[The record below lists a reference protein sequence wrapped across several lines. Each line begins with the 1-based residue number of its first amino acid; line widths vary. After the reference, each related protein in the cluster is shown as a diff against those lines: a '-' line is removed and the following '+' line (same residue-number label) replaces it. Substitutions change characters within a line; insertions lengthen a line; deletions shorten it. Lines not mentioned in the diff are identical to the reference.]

1 MKEIDKMEDFLT
13 VVRERRS
20 ANKFLRGIKIPR
32 EDFEAIFEDLSQA
45 PSCFN
50 LQHAHYY
57 VGDTE
62 NTIKQLYEASNKQY
76 KVLSS
81 SATIIVTGDKDAYKD
96 ASLIYEAS
104 KFLKIIDE
112 DEYDAMVNS
121 INALYENGGDSFQ
134 HDEAIR
140 NASISSML
148 FLLLAKNRGWDS
160 CPMIYF
166 DPEKVRNIF
175 DIPKNEIPAL
185 MITMGK
191 MDPTSFRVR
200 GYRKP
205 QNEYVKFK

>member
-1 MKEIDKMEDFLT
+1 MEDFLT

-20 ANKFLRGIKIPR
+20 ANKYLKGIKVSR
-32 EDFEAIFEDLSQA
+32 EDFEKIFEDLSQA

-57 VGDTE
+57 VGE
-62 NTIKQLYEASNKQY
+62 KEETIEQLYEASYKQY
-76 KVLSS
+76 KVITS
-81 SATIIVTGDKDAYKD
+81 SATIIVTGDKDAYKH
-96 ASLIYEAS
+96 AEQIYEAS

-112 DEYDAMVNS
+112 KEYDSMITA
-121 INALYENGGDSFQ
+121 INQLYENGGESFQ

-148 FLLLAKNRGWDS
+148 FMLLAKNQGWDT

-166 DPEKVRNIF
+166 DQDKVREIF
-175 DIPKNEIPAL
+175 SIPENEVPVL

-191 MDPTSFRVR
+191 MDNSSVRVR

-205 QNEYVKFK
+205 MDEYVKYQ

>member
-1 MKEIDKMEDFLT
+1 MEDFLT

-20 ANKFLRGIKIPR
+20 ANKFLKGIKVPR
-32 EDFEAIFEDLSQA
+32 EDFEKIFEDLSQA

-57 VGDTE
+57 VGETE
-62 NTIKQLYEASNKQY
+62 ETRNQLYAASYKQY
-76 KVLSS
+76 KAITA
-81 SATIIVTGDKDAYKD
+81 SATIIVTGDKDAYRG
-96 ASLIYEAS
+96 ASQIYEAS

-112 DEYDAMVNS
+112 KEYDAM
-121 INALYENGGDSFQ
+121 INAINGLYESGGAPFQ
-134 HDEAIR
+134 REEAIR
-140 NASISSML
+140 NGSMSAML
-148 FLLLAKNRGWDS
+148 FMLLAKNLGWDT

-166 DPEKVRNIF
+166 DQEKVREIF
-175 DIPKNEIPAL
+175 GIPENELPIL

-191 MDPTSFRVR
+191 MDITSTRVR

>member
-1 MKEIDKMEDFLT
+1 MEDFLK

-20 ANKFLRGIKIPR
+20 ANKYLKGIKVPR
-32 EDFEAIFEDLSQA
+32 EDFEAIFEDLTQA

-57 VGDTE
+57 VGETDE
-62 NTIKQLYEASNKQY
+62 AINQLYDASFKQY
-76 KVLSS
+76 KVLTS
-81 SATIIVTGDKDAYKD
+81 SATIIVTGDKDAYKG
-96 ASLIYEAS
+96 AAQIYEAS

-112 DEYDAMVNS
+112 EEYDAMVKS
-121 INALYENGGDSFQ
+121 INGLYESRGASFQ

-148 FLLLAKNRGWDS
+148 FLLLAKNKGWDT

-166 DPEKVRNIF
+166 DDDKVRQIF
-175 DIPKNEIPAL
+175 DIPENEIPVL

-191 MDPTSFRVR
+191 MDTTSFRVR

-205 QNEYVKFK
+205 QDEYVKFK

>member
-1 MKEIDKMEDFLT
+1 MEQLENFLE

-20 ANKFLRGIKIPR
+20 ANKFLPGIKIPR

-50 LQHAHYY
+50 LQQAHYY
-57 VGDTE
+57 VGE
-62 NTIKQLYEASNKQY
+62 GEETIKQLYKASYEQY
-76 KVLSS
+76 KVLTS
-81 SATIIVTGDKDAYKD
+81 SATIIVTGDKDAYKG
-96 ASLIYEAS
+96 AEQIYESS
-104 KFLKIIDE
+104 KFLKIITDE
-112 DEYDAMVNS
+112 EYDAMLGA
-121 INALYENGGDSFQ
+121 IHALYENGGETFQ

-148 FLLLAKNRGWDS
+148 FLLLAKNLGWDT

-166 DPEKVRNIF
+166 NQEEVKKIF
-175 DIPKNEIPAL
+175 HIPDNEIPVL

-191 MDPTSFRVR
+191 TDPMSFRVR

-205 QNEYVKFK
+205 QNEYVKFQ

>member
-1 MKEIDKMEDFLT
+1 MEDFIS

-20 ANKFLRGIKIPR
+20 ANKFIKGIKVPR
-32 EDFEAIFEDLSQA
+32 QDFEAIFEDLSQA

-57 VGDTE
+57 IGESDE
-62 NTIKQLYEASNKQY
+62 AIQQLYEASYKQY
-76 KVLSS
+76 KVLTS
-81 SATIIVTGDKDAYKD
+81 SATIIVTGDRDAYKH
-96 ASLIYEAS
+96 AAEIYEAS

-112 DEYDAMVNS
+112 EEYEAMIGA
-121 INALYENGGDSFQ
+121 INGLYENGGEKFQ
-134 HDEAIR
+134 QEEAIR
-140 NASISSML
+140 NASVSSML
-148 FLLLAKNRGWDS
+148 FLLLAKNKGWDT

-166 DPEKVRNIF
+166 DPEKVSEIF
-175 DIPKNEIPAL
+175 DIPENEVPVL

-191 MDPTSFRVR
+191 MDNTSFRVR

>member
-1 MKEIDKMEDFLT
+1 MEDFLT

-20 ANKFLRGIKIPR
+20 ANKYLKGIKVPR
-32 EDFEAIFEDLSQA
+32 EDFEKIFEDLSQA

-57 VGDTE
+57 VGEKDE
-62 NTIKQLYEASNKQY
+62 TIEQLYEASYKQY
-76 KVLSS
+76 KVITS
-81 SATIIVTGDKDAYKD
+81 SATIIVTGDKDAYKH
-96 ASLIYEAS
+96 AAQIYEAS

-112 DEYDAMVNS
+112 KEYDSMITA
-121 INALYENGGDSFQ
+121 INQLYENGGESFQ

-148 FLLLAKNRGWDS
+148 FMLLAKNQGWDT

-166 DPEKVRNIF
+166 DQDKVREIF
-175 DIPKNEIPAL
+175 SIPENEVPVL

-191 MDPTSFRVR
+191 MDNSSVRVR

-205 QNEYVKFK
+205 MDEYVKYQ

>member
-1 MKEIDKMEDFLT
+1 MGSTEDFLT

-20 ANKFLRGIKIPR
+20 ANKFLPGIKIPR
-32 EDFEAIFEDLSQA
+32 EDFDAIFEDLTQA

-57 VGDTE
+57 IGEQED
-62 NTIKQLYEASNKQY
+62 TIKQLYESSYNQY
-76 KVLSS
+76 KVLTS
-81 SATIIVTGDKDAYKD
+81 SATIIVTGDIDAYKG
-96 ASLIYEAS
+96 AEQIYEAS
-104 KFLKIIDE
+104 KFLKIINE
-112 DEYDAMVNS
+112 EEYNGMIKA
-121 INALYENGGDSFQ
+121 INTLYESGGDSFQ

-148 FLLLAKNRGWDS
+148 FMLLAKNLGWDT

-166 DPEKVRNIF
+166 DQEKVKEIF
-175 DIPKNEIPAL
+175 DIPENEIPIL

>member
-1 MKEIDKMEDFLT
+1 MEDFLT

-20 ANKFLRGIKIPR
+20 ANKFLKGIKVPR

-57 VGDTE
+57 VGETE
-62 NTIKQLYEASNKQY
+62 KAIEELYEASYKQY
-76 KVLSS
+76 KVISS
-81 SATIIVTGDKDAYKD
+81 SATIIVTGDKDAYKR
-96 ASLIYEAS
+96 AEQIYEAS
-104 KFLKIIDE
+104 KFLKIIDD
-112 DEYDAMVNS
+112 DEYDAMLKA
-121 INALYENGGDSFQ
+121 INGLYESGGEQFQ
-134 HDEAIR
+134 RDEAIR

-148 FLLLAKNRGWDS
+148 FLLLAKNRGWDT

-166 DPEKVRNIF
+166 DQEKVRQIF
-175 DIPKNEIPAL
+175 DIPESEVPVL

-191 MDPTSFRVR
+191 MDITSSRVR

>member
-1 MKEIDKMEDFLT
+1 MEDFIS

-20 ANKFLRGIKIPR
+20 ANKFIKGIKVPR
-32 EDFEAIFEDLSQA
+32 QDFEAIFEDLSQA

-50 LQHAHYY
+50 LQHTHYY
-57 VGDTE
+57 IGE
-62 NTIKQLYEASNKQY
+62 SEEAIQQLYDASYKQY
-76 KVLSS
+76 KVLTS
-81 SATIIVTGDKDAYKD
+81 SATIIVTGDKDAYKH
-96 ASLIYEAS
+96 ASEIYEAS
-104 KFLKIIDE
+104 KFLKIID
-112 DEYDAMVNS
+112 DEEYETMIGA
-121 INALYENGGDSFQ
+121 INGLYEHGGAQFQ

-148 FLLLAKNRGWDS
+148 FLLLAKHKGWDT

-166 DPEKVRNIF
+166 DQEKVREIF
-175 DIPKNEIPAL
+175 DIPENEVPAL

-191 MDPTSFRVR
+191 MDNTSFRVR